1 MRELI
6 TVGICFYSLLI
17 LLRDL
22 QKNRIRL
29 LSFMSLSSF
38 VILISISLIKPSILN
53 GVSSYFGFVV
63 TANLIFI
70 LILALLGL
78 SVYILIKRVHRT
90 EKQISVLTSLVVSNE
105 YKE

>member
-1 MRELI
+1 
-6 TVGICFYSLLI
+6 
-17 LLRDL
+17 
-22 QKNRIRL
+22 L

-70 LILALLGL
+70 LILTLLGL